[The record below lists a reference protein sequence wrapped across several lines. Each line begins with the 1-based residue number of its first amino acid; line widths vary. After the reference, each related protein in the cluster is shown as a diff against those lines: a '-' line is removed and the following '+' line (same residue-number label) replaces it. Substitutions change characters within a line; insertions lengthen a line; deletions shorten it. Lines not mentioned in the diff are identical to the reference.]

1 MTRPAGRSL
10 LAHRGAAALWTVLT
24 VPALLWWRDA
34 VWFVITASLWANVY
48 AALAAMEGADDR
60 RVLDRL
66 DRLDR
71 QLAELLD
78 PSRRPD
84 DGSPAPEQRG
94 VGSLAAGELAE
105 PAESDTFGFQPS
117 RIRLNQLEDQ

>member
-10 LAHRGAAALWTVLT
+10 LAHRAAAAVWTALA

-66 DRLDR
+66 DRI
-71 QLAELLD
+71 AELLD
-78 PSRRPD
+78 PSRRPGGD
-84 DGSPAPEQRG
+84 APAGRHR
-94 VGSLAAGELAE
+94 
-105 PAESDTFGFQPS
+105 T
-117 RIRLNQLEDQ
+117 